1 MVRTSKLGGGEH
13 KGEVRKHPWEGG
25 GRTPLAWVR
34 DHLRISGESFTF
46 VTSRLGTSFMVWL
59 VVGIALALP
68 AGLYLVQVNMDAM
81 TSDWEGRPGLS
92 VYFALDASL
101 DDIDAVEQFLQEAP
115 SIDGV
120 QLTSADS
127 ALEEFKAYS
136 GLGDALELLEGN
148 PLPSSLQARFA
159 EDVNANVVDALTVHL
174 AGLPGVNEV
183 VVEKTWLERLND
195 ISSVVSRLSIALAL
209 LFGVGAVLVT
219 ASSVRLAIEARLDE
233 LRVLKLVGATAGQIR
248 RPFLYFGAIYGFG
261 GGVIAAMLIAVT
273 VVVIEPPLQSL
284 FGSYDQALN
293 LEGFDPNFLITLLA
307 LGSGLGVLG
316 ALVAV
321 RQRLIDLEIF

>member
-1 MVRTSKLGGGEH
+1 
-13 KGEVRKHPWEGG
+13 
-25 GRTPLAWVR
+25 
-34 DHLRISGESFTF
+34 
-46 VTSRLGTSFMVWL
+46 MVWL

-81 TSDWEGRPGLS
+81 TSDWEGRPGVS
-92 VYFALDASL
+92 VYFDLGATA
-101 DDIDAVEQFLQEAP
+101 DDVDAVAQFLDQAP
-115 SIDGV
+115 AIEGAH
-120 QLTSADS
+120 LTTAES

-136 GLGDALELLEGN
+136 GLGDALELLEEN
-148 PLPSSLQARFA
+148 PLPSSLQAQFA
-159 EDVNANVVDALTVHL
+159 EGVNSNVVDALTQHL
-174 AGLPGVNEV
+174 SDLPGVSEV

-195 ISSVVSRLSIALAL
+195 ISSVVSRLSVVLAL
-209 LFGVGAVLVT
+209 LFGVGAILVT

-273 VVVIEPPLQSL
+273 VLIIEPPLQSL

-293 LEGFDPNFLITLLA
+293 LEGFDPNFLVTLLA

-316 ALVAV
+316 ALLAV

>member
-1 MVRTSKLGGGEH
+1 
-13 KGEVRKHPWEGG
+13 
-25 GRTPLAWVR
+25 
-34 DHLRISGESFTF
+34 
-46 VTSRLGTSFMVWL
+46 MVWL

-92 VYFALDASL
+92 VYFSL
-101 DDIDAVEQFLQEAP
+101 SATSDDVDAVHQFLDEAP
-115 SIDGV
+115 AVDGI
-120 QLTSADS
+120 QLTSAES

-136 GLGDALELLEGN
+136 GLGDALELLEDN
-148 PLPSSLQARFA
+148 PLPSSLQAQFA
-159 EDVNANVVDALTVHL
+159 DGATTNIVDALTGHL
-174 AGLPGVNEV
+174 GGLPGVSEV

-195 ISSVVSRLSIALAL
+195 ISSVVSRLSVVLAL
-209 LFGVGAVLVT
+209 LFGVGAILVT

-261 GGVIAAMLIAVT
+261 GGVIAAMLIALT

-284 FGSYDQALN
+284 LGSYDQTLN
-293 LEGFDPNFLITLLA
+293 LEGFDPNFLVTLLA

>member
-1 MVRTSKLGGGEH
+1 
-13 KGEVRKHPWEGG
+13 
-25 GRTPLAWVR
+25 
-34 DHLRISGESFTF
+34 
-46 VTSRLGTSFMVWL
+46 
-59 VVGIALALP
+59 
-68 AGLYLVQVNMDAM
+68 MDAM

-92 VYFALDASL
+92 VYFALQATE
-101 DDIDAVEQFLQEAP
+101 DDVDAVAQFLDEAP
-115 SIDGV
+115 SVEDAH
-120 QLTSADS
+120 LTSAES
-127 ALEEFKAYS
+127 ALEEFKTYS
-136 GLGDALELLEGN
+136 GLGDALELLDEN
-148 PLPSSLQARFA
+148 PLPNSLQAQFA
-159 EDVNANVVDALTVHL
+159 EGVSTNVVDALTEHL
-174 AGLPGVNEV
+174 SDLPGVSEV

-195 ISSVVSRLSIALAL
+195 ISSVVSRLSIVLAL

-273 VVVIEPPLQSL
+273 VVIIEPPLQSL

-293 LEGFDPNFLITLLA
+293 LEGFDPNFLVTLLA

-316 ALVAV
+316 ALLAV

>member
-1 MVRTSKLGGGEH
+1 MSWL
-13 KGEVRKHPWEGG
+13 
-25 GRTPLAWVR
+25 R
-34 DHLRISGESFTF
+34 DHVRISGESLNF
-46 VTSRLGTSFMVWL
+46 VSARMGTSFMVWM

-81 TSDWEGRPGLS
+81 TADWEGRPGLS
-92 VYFALDASL
+92 VYFELNVDS
-101 DDIDAVEQFLQEAP
+101 DDVTAVESFLTQAP
-115 SIDGV
+115 SVDAI
-120 QLTSADS
+120 QTTSAES

-136 GLGDALELLEGN
+136 GLGDALELLNDN
-148 PLPSSLQARFA
+148 PLPTSLQAQFA
-159 EDVNANVVDALTVHL
+159 EGVSGVMVDSLTRRL
-174 AGLPGVNEV
+174 GTMSGVGEV

-195 ISSVVSRLSIALAL
+195 ISSVVSRLSVVLAL
-209 LFGVGAVLVT
+209 LFGIGAVLVT

-273 VVVIEPPLQSL
+273 VVVVEPPLQSL
-284 FGSYDQALN
+284 LGSYDQTLN
-293 LEGFDPNFLITLLA
+293 LVGFDPNFLMILLA
-307 LGSGLGVLG
+307 LGSALGVLG
-316 ALVAV
+316 ALLAV